1 MKFLPKVVV
10 AAMAL
15 ATATPAISLAATSP
29 ALSEPNPTR
38 PAPFPLLSTWSLD
51 TSRLPMPTDQR
62 PKSVTFTFA
71 DAGGDKWVTHV
82 DIVYAPGVE
91 VHSVSTATLDGTY
104 AVIENSPEAD
114 HVAVERPAPNV
125 LVMALQKEGVLVSTR
140 IYTVLP
146 DGRNLVET
154 VVYPGTNRTPV
165 MRANYFTRIR

>member
-1 MKFLPKVVV
+1 MRFLPKAHVLVLVVMV
-10 AAMAL
+10 SVV
-15 ATATPAISLAATSP
+15 TLAAASRTS
-29 ALSEPNPTR
+29 AGEFPTHS
-38 PAPFPLLSTWSLD
+38 AASSLFGTWSLD
-51 TSRLPMPTDQR
+51 TSRLPMPPDQR

-140 IYTVLP
+140 IYTMLP

-154 VVYPGTNRTPV
+154 VVYPGTNRMPV

>member
-1 MKFLPKVVV
+1 MGFLPKAHVLV
-10 AAMAL
+10 L
-15 ATATPAISLAATSP
+15 AVMVSVITLAAVSRASAGEFPTHSAASP
-29 ALSEPNPTR
+29 L
-38 PAPFPLLSTWSLD
+38 FGTWSLD

-82 DIVYAPGVE
+82 DIVYTPGVE

-165 MRANYFTRIR
+165 MRANHFTRIR